1 MPAIWRQILELLIVT
16 GIRQGQRMPAEAGL
30 EVAAASLGTDVE
42 AEASLQAAGQLN
54 DGFNHLNI

>member
-1 MPAIWRQILELLIVT
+1 MELLIVT
-16 GIRQGQRMPAEAGL
+16 GIRQGQRMPAKAGL